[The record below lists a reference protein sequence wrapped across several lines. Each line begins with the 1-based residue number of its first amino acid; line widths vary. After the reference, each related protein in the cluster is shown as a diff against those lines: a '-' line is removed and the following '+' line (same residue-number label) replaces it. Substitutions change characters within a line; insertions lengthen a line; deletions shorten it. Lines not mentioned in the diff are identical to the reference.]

1 MSHLNNQQKAL
12 LKAAIL
18 AETDPEFVTAR
29 ENGQTPLLVA
39 WFNKPK
45 TPAVKCWRTDVQPRE
60 SDEATP
66 WANFD
71 NITQAGKRDSYL
83 HAFMRYARDYS
94 KASVRKW
101 ITDVWGNATAGSNAE
116 AILTTA
122 GQRDITRA
130 EAVLGGSNSV
140 STNAVS
146 GLKLTWIGPMTDSD
160 IGEALES

>member
-1 MSHLNNQQKAL
+1 MTHLTNQQKSL

-18 AETDPEFVTAR
+18 AETDPEFVDAR
-29 ENGQTPLLVA
+29 TNGQTPLMVA

-45 TPAVKCWRTDVQPRE
+45 SPAVKCWRADVQPQE

-71 NITQAGKRDSYL
+71 NITQASKRDSYL
-83 HAFMRYARDYS
+83 HAFMRYPRDFT

-101 ITDVWGNATAGSNAE
+101 ITDVWGNATVGSDAA
-116 AILTTA
+116 AILTNA

-130 EAVLGGSNSV
+130 EAVLGGSNVVTTNSV
-140 STNAVS
+140 S
-146 GLKLTWIGPMTDSD
+146 GIKLTWTGPMIDAE